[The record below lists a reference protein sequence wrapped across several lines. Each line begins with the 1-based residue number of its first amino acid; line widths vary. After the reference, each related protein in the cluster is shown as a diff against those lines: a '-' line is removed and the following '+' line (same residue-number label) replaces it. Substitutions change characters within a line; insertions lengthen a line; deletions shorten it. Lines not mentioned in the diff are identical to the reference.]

1 VDAGRLFRE
10 REGFV
15 VTAHPASSRPYHL
28 TTFILRDGGELVVL
42 IEKAGDPVQL
52 CLPDYGDGIGGQ
64 LILGRGLAIAIGRAI
79 QTAGFAAERL
89 ARIARTG
96 SYAKGQ
102 HNATDH

>member
-10 REGFV
+10 PERFV
-15 VTAHPASSRPYHL
+15 VKAHAGRPYHL
-28 TTFILRDGGELVVL
+28 TTFTLKDGGELVIV
-42 IEKAGDPVQL
+42 IEKAGDPVKL
-52 CLPDYGDGIGGQ
+52 CLPDYGDGIGGE
-64 LILGRGLAIAIGRAI
+64 LILGRGLAITIGRAI

-89 ARIARTG
+89 ARIAGTG